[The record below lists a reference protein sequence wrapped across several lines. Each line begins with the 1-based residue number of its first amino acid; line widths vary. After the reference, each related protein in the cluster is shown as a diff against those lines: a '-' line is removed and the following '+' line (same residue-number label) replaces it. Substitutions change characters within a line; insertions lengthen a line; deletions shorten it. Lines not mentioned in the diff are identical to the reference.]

1 MAAKNQYCFNQK
13 CLCSNCK
20 NYCPMCKF
28 KHKDEPENCRTT
40 TCDHYEKLSFQEYIS
55 IEEYQD
61 SPVGERLYNTI
72 EGRNVNENVRIG

>member
-28 KHKDEPENCRTT
+28 KHKDEKDNCKTT
-40 TCDHYEKLSFQEYIS
+40 VCDHYEKLPFHVYIKT
-55 IEEYQD
+55 EDYED
-61 SPVGERLYNTI
+61 SPVYNKMYDTVGI
-72 EGRNVNENVRIG
+72 V